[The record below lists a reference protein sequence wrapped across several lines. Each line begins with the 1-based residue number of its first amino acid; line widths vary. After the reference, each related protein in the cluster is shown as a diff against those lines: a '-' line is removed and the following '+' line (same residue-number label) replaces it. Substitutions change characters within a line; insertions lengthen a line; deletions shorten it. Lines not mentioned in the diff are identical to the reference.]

1 MKKNLN
7 LIRRQIDKIDD
18 SILSLLIKRGELAK
32 KIWAVKSE
40 LGEGVYSSTREREIM
55 NRLLSKKLAPLSD
68 DDVEAIFQEIIN
80 ASRNVQKKLRIS
92 YFGPEAT
99 FTHQAALKHFG
110 KGSQMI
116 PQKSIS
122 DVFVE
127 VEKGRADF
135 GVVPIENSTEGVVNH
150 TLDMFMNSD
159 LMICAER
166 EEPISHYLLSPSGE
180 MSKIKR
186 VYSFPQALAQCRNW
200 LQSRLPKAEISES
213 ASTADAAL
221 QASLD
226 ASAAAVASSLAAKIY
241 NLKVVAAGIED
252 YKENYTRFLVIGK
265 HSPAPSGKDKTSIL
279 LSIKDRVGALN
290 DILSVFKKY
299 GLNLTKI
306 ESRPTKRKAWE
317 YLFFVDFTGHQSDPH
332 IQKAL
337 TDLKRSCL
345 TVKIL
350 GSYPKND

>member
-7 LIRRQIDKIDD
+7 LIRKHIDKIDD
-18 SILSLLIKRGELAK
+18 GILDLLLKRAGLAK
-32 KIWAVKSE
+32 KIWQVKSE
-40 LGEGVYSSTREREIM
+40 TGQGVYSSTREREILD
-55 NRLLSKKLAPLSD
+55 RLLSKKLAPLSQ
-68 DDVEAIFQEIIN
+68 DDVESIFQEIIN

-122 DVFVE
+122 DVFIE

-159 LMICAER
+159 LVICAER
-166 EEPISHYLLSPSGE
+166 EEPISHFLLSPSGE
-180 MSKIKR
+180 ISKIKR

-200 LQSRLPKAEISES
+200 IQSHLPKAEIFES

-226 ASAAAVASSLAAKIY
+226 ASAAAVASQLAAKIY
-241 NLKVVAAGIED
+241 NLRVVAAGIED
-252 YKENYTRFLVIGK
+252 YKENFTRFLVIGK
-265 HSPAPSGKDKTSIL
+265 HSPARSGNDKTSIL

-337 TDLKRSCL
+337 AELKRSCL